1 MVVDF
6 YFKFNINRIF
16 SHLDLENV
24 TDSEE
29 HTDEI
34 ILPKQTA
41 FEAYMSMDWSLLSR
55 DKRLPLN
62 TQTASRTIQTSQP
75 IIACERLL
83 TNEQKQELNQIECH
97 DLPLTQFMKQLQI
110 KPRTQL
116 VNSCQ
121 RRFGSCAKDMIE
133 MRHQWFIKSV
143 SCCCYLISNE
153 NDFFS
158 KK

>member
-1 MVVDF
+1 
-6 YFKFNINRIF
+6 
-16 SHLDLENV
+16 V

-143 SCCCYLISNE
+143 SCCCCYLISNE